1 MRGLMLRI
9 CLIVAAALVLFLLVS
24 FTAYYAQRIDNPR
37 GLYLPVPAQIAA
49 IVETVETTPPER
61 LPLLLHALSS
71 NMMQVSVVDMPPS
84 SAETRSMPMFTRM
97 VRRYLREL
105 GGRPVRAMV
114 DLSGD
119 GDVAIDESNGRM
131 LTTHPIRLVIGLKT
145 GRTLVVELRNEYLV
159 RMTGFRLALAV
170 LLATL
175 AIGAISLWAVRR
187 QIRPIEKL
195 AEAVDSFGTRLDVP
209 PLKEEGA
216 SEVRRLIV
224 ATNRMQTRIRDLV
237 GSRTRMMA
245 AIGHDLG
252 TYLTRLRLRAEFI
265 GDETQRERA
274 VRDIEEMH
282 ALMNDTLTLAKL
294 ENDSEPSSAVD
305 LVALARRCVE
315 GFAVSGAP
323 VRLLASDAP
332 VVIRARETAIKRAL
346 TNLISNALKY
356 GQEADVTISQAGL
369 SARLVVEDRGPGI
382 PAHEREAVLEP
393 FYRQDAAR
401 NLDAGGFGLG
411 LAIVADIV
419 HRHNGTITLGDRPGG
434 GLSVSVELPLADQ
447 AASVTTPLAAR

>member
-9 CLIVAAALVLFLLVS
+9 CLILAGALALFMLVS
-24 FTAYYAQRIDNPR
+24 FAAYYAQRIDNPR

-49 IVETVETTPPER
+49 IVEMVETTPPDR
-61 LPLLLHALSS
+61 LPLLLHALNS
-71 NMMQVSVVDMPPS
+71 NMMRISVVDTPPG

-97 VRRYLREL
+97 VRRYLKEL

-119 GDVAIDESNGRM
+119 GEAAIDEANGRM
-131 LTTHPIRLVIGLKT
+131 LTTHPIRLVIGLRT
-145 GRTLVVELRNEYLV
+145 GRTLVVELRNDYLV

-170 LLATL
+170 LLATVV
-175 AIGAISLWAVRR
+175 IGAGSLWAVRR

-195 AEAVDSFGTRLDVP
+195 ADAVDRFGSPLEIP

-216 SEVRRLIV
+216 TEVRRLIV
-224 ATNRMQTRIRDLV
+224 AIGRMQARIRDLV
-237 GSRTRMMA
+237 GGRTRMMA

-265 GDETQRERA
+265 GDETQRARA
-274 VRDIEEMH
+274 IRDIEEMH
-282 ALMNDTLTLAKL
+282 ALMNDTLTLARL
-294 ENDSEPSSAVD
+294 ENDGELRDAVD
-305 LVALARRCVE
+305 LAGLARRIAE
-315 GFAVSGAP
+315 GFSASGEA
-323 VRLLASDAP
+323 VRLLVP
-332 VVIRARETAIKRAL
+332 ETPLIVFARETAIGRAL

-356 GQEADVTISQAGL
+356 GGEAEVTLSKAGEL
-369 SARLVVEDRGPGI
+369 ARLVVEDRGPGI
-382 PAHEREAVLEP
+382 PPGEREAVLEP
-393 FYRQDAAR
+393 FYRRDAAR

-419 HRHNGTITLGDRPGG
+419 RRHSGTVKLGDRPGG
-434 GLSVSVELPLADQ
+434 GLSVTVELPLANQ
-447 AASVTTPLAAR
+447 AASVTMPLAAR